1 MDYVRFLDIPQ
12 IAKIRAMITNALL
25 LALYGIVSLLL
36 TPLKVLADVTLD
48 SNIHA
53 SILTA
58 RTYLANLN
66 IVLPISTIL
75 AIFGI
80 ILAIETFILL
90 YKAVNW
96 LIRKIPTIN

>member
-1 MDYVRFLDIPQ
+1 
-12 IAKIRAMITNALL
+12 MITNALL
-25 LALYGIVSLLL
+25 LAGYGIVSLLL

-58 RTYLANLN
+58 RTYLANMN

-75 AIFGI
+75 AVFGL